1 MTSARNDTQGR
12 PDGAQTAPERISQV
26 AENYLLSLYVMGEEG
41 LRATSGQLAEFIR
54 ALPAGEGLGTTLP
67 SITGMLRRM
76 AREGLVDLTSSK
88 EVKLT
93 PRGVVLAESMARR
106 HRLAERMVVDLLGLE
121 LHKAHEE
128 AHRLEH
134 AISPDLEVKIR
145 ETLGNPTTCPFGR
158 PIPGS
163 DYVPPP
169 GPRLT
174 LEQAETGI
182 DYCVDRV
189 PEEDT
194 ELLKFLVELSILP
207 ERKITIVD
215 ASRHRGVITVKTE
228 IGEDAV
234 GYNVAGRIWVRPW
247 Q

>member
-1 MTSARNDTQGR
+1 MTSPRRDSQARQ
-12 PDGAQTAPERISQV
+12 DGEQATPERISQV

-76 AREGLVDLTSSK
+76 AREGLVELTSTK
-88 EVKLT
+88 EIKLT
-93 PRGVVLAESMARR
+93 PKGVVLAEGMARR
-106 HRLAERMVVDLLGLE
+106 HRLAERLVVDLLGLE

-145 ETLGNPTTCPFGR
+145 ERLGNPTTCPFGR

-163 DYVPPP
+163 DYVPPQ
-169 GPRLT
+169 GPRQT
-174 LEQAETGI
+174 LEQADTGV

-194 ELLKFLVELSILP
+194 ELLKFLVELDILP
-207 ERKITIVD
+207 NRKITIVD
-215 ASRHRGVITVKTE
+215 ASRHRGVITVRTE
-228 IGEDAV
+228 SGEDAL
-234 GYNVAGRIWVRPW
+234 GYGVAARIWVRPW
-247 Q
+247 D